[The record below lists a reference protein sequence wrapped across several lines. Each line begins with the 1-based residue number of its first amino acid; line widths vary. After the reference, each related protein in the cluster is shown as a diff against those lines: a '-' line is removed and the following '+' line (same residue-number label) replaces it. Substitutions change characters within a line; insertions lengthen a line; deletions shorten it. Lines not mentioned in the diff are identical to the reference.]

1 MTLRRQPSQCVNI
14 EITAEII
21 KITIIDMPQA
31 ALGSWLDSESN
42 YRLTV
47 QKVQQAQDGAD
58 YASSQYE
65 KYSTALQQAQQT
77 LNTIN
82 SQNAAEKSG
91 LIDERALIIE
101 IMQMI
106 GAPRRERRRGAKRG
120 GRVARLLPSAA
131 LPGRK
136 FAASAGPC
144 T

>member
-1 MTLRRQPSQCVNI
+1 
-14 EITAEII
+14 
-21 KITIIDMPQA
+21 MPQA

-82 SQNAAEKSG
+82 SQNAAEKKG
-91 LIDERALIIE
+91 LLDERALIIE

-106 GAPRRERRRGAKRG
+106 GAYSHALRRLYPSLRRL
-120 GRVARLLPSAA
+120 RL
-131 LPGRK
+131 
-136 FAASAGPC
+136 FF
-144 T
+144 